1 MNKPLNKDIVPSRI
15 VLNESKDTLTMEY
28 AGDIRHPL
36 PAEYLRVLSPSAE
49 VRGHGRGQEVL
60 QFGKRLVSI
69 SSIAKSGNYAIQ
81 ITFSDG
87 HDSGIFTWDY
97 LYDLGANYDSRWAT
111 YLETLQ
117 QAGQTRDPDTQV
129 VKLV

>member
-1 MNKPLNKDIVPSRI
+1 MSKTLDSDMLPSRI
-15 VLNESKDTLTMEY
+15 VLNQSKDVLTLEY
-28 AGDIRHPL
+28 AGDVRYPL

-60 QFGKRLVSI
+60 QFGKRLISI
-69 SSIAKSGNYAIQ
+69 TSIAKSGNYAIQ

-87 HDSGIFTWDY
+87 HDTGIFTWNY
-97 LYDLGANYDSRWAT
+97 LADLGSNYETHWANYLQR
-111 YLETLQ
+111 LQ
-117 QAGQTRDPDTQV
+117 QAGQSRDADTQV